1 MVEGARVNFFKIIA
15 VIILMGNLNFAKDA
29 SVFASFASNGNAEI
43 AEKVCRLLGVN
54 MVDFYHALLALDSKL
69 EKIG

>member
-1 MVEGARVNFFKIIA
+1 
-15 VIILMGNLNFAKDA
+15 MGNLNFAKDG
-29 SVFASFASNGNAEI
+29 SVFASFASDGNAEI

>member
-1 MVEGARVNFFKIIA
+1 
-15 VIILMGNLNFAKDA
+15 MGNLNFAKDA